1 MWIRIPKPKNA
12 DPDSKQLLP
21 TWCWVRPEY
30 RKREPKR
37 GNFGFSFG
45 SGLSS
50 RKKEWCS
57 TQIFHI
63 RFAALQT
70 KHSHLFITLLMSETM
85 QKINTW

>member
-1 MWIRIPKPKNA
+1 
-12 DPDSKQLLP
+12 
-21 TWCWVRPEY
+21 VRPEY

-37 GNFGFSFG
+37 GNLGFSFG

-63 RFAALQT
+63 RFAALHT
-70 KHSHLFITLLMSETM
+70 KHSRFLFIRLPMSETM
-85 QKINTW
+85 QKGKAFLTSSITQNGLSNHL